1 MLLAVV
7 RDRLLPVAREEGAP
21 FPLSRLHSPPPIFI
35 CLFFNYYFYF
45 IVWFFFFYPNTRH
58 GIKKGQC

>member
-7 RDRLLPVAREEGAP
+7 RDWLLPGTREEGEP

-35 CLFFNYYFYF
+35 LCFLIIIF
-45 IVWFFFFYPNTRH
+45 ILLVF
-58 GIKKGQC
+58 

>member
-7 RDRLLPVAREEGAP
+7 RDWLLPGTREEGAP

-35 CLFFNYYFYF
+35 SLFFNYYFYF
-45 IVWFFFFYPNTRH
+45 IGFLNPNARH

>member
-45 IVWFFFFYPNTRH
+45 IVGFFFTQTP
-58 GIKKGQC
+58 GMG